1 MGRKG
6 QERTLPEY
14 YHRGVVAHL
23 IGFDLPVVLD
33 IEMLAPGEGEISAA
47 KRLLERLMERYERFF
62 DAVVGDALFWEA
74 PLFELCRKHDKRLL
88 AVLKDNNPALL
99 ADAQALLQGEPDLSR
114 KDSELHIQYWDREGF
129 TSGAVDAPVRVLRTL
144 ETRNKRERIAGR
156 WVQSQPNPH
165 PAELFPSL
173 QPQARSPADSRHARQ
188 RGPPAPSGHSSLGSR
203 RHPLVSPPGPG
214 AGAPVRSGKSP
225 PPSCAPGFFFA
236 RSAWTDPHAPQAK
249 KVDFRPPQCLAKMP
263 ANLSST
269 PQLPKINANK
279 PFPTIH
285 TSNKT

>member
-47 KRLLERLMERYERFF
+47 KRLLERLMERYGRFF

-99 ADAQALLQGEPDLSR
+99 ADAQALLQGEPGV
-114 KDSELHIQYWDREGF
+114 E
-129 TSGAVDAPVRVLRTL
+129 V
-144 ETRNKRERIAGR
+144 
-156 WVQSQPNPH
+156 VQN
-165 PAELFPSL
+165 
-173 QPQARSPADSRHARQ
+173 
-188 RGPPAPSGHSSLGSR
+188 G
-203 RHPLVSPPGPG
+203 GPG
-214 AGAPVRSGKSP
+214 ATSGVFLRGANAAQTLVLVDGMRGPSSIWYRIRIDLQHVPEDQRPAQEELLADYSPWAGYSGNQWRR
-225 PPSCAPGFFFA
+225 G
-236 RSAWTDPHAPQAK
+236 
-249 KVDFRPPQCLAKMP
+249 
-263 ANLSST
+263 
-269 PQLPKINANK
+269 
-279 PFPTIH
+279 
-285 TSNKT
+285 

>member
-47 KRLLERLMERYERFF
+47 KRLLERLMERYGRFF

-156 WVQSQPNPH
+156 WVQSQPTSEWFW
-165 PAELFPSL
+165 ASDIKASL
-173 QPQARSPADSRHARQ
+173 LPPRQLSQAGRERWKIENRIFNAMSQHWQLDHCFHHQPQQAILNFLLILFITHILLSCFHRFNLKPAARRIHATLVSVARQ
-188 RGPPAPSGHSSLGSR
+188 LLQGIRAL
-203 RHPLVSPPGPG
+203 
-214 AGAPVRSGKSP
+214 
-225 PPSCAPGFFFA
+225 APGDIPWCPPRAPA
-236 RSAWTDPHAPQAK
+236 RA
-249 KVDFRPPQCLAKMP
+249 RP
-263 ANLSST
+263 
-269 PQLPKINANK
+269 
-279 PFPTIH
+279 
-285 TSNKT
+285 